1 VKEQGINR
9 EKIMDRDRREAVRRR
24 AKQIRKAQKVELTTR
39 DYIQRGLVVLIILLI
54 LAGALFVYEN
64 LT

>member
-1 VKEQGINR
+1 
-9 EKIMDRDRREAVRRR
+9 MDRDRREAVRRR
-24 AKQIRKAQKVELTTR
+24 AKQIKKAQKVELTTR

>member
-1 VKEQGINR
+1 MKEQGINR